1 MKKVSFILVLF
12 LAANVTALSQNT
24 NDGQPAPPPPP
35 MPQFTPE
42 MFANMPPFMLLQMPL
57 ELLERLP
64 AEVREKMPKLKTEN
78 LAKTP
83 QMGWNSWN
91 TFATGINED
100 LVKGIADAFVSLGL
114 KDAGYEY
121 IVLDD
126 GWMAMERD
134 AQGNLVPH
142 PEKFP
147 NGIKA
152 VADYVHSK
160 GLKFGLYNCAGWK
173 TCAGYPGSR
182 GHEYQDALKYAEWG
196 VDYLKYD
203 WCSTAPIRNMPD
215 KESYAREAFGV
226 MADAMITAGRPILFS
241 ICEWGNNNP
250 WKWASAIG
258 HSWRTTGDIYSC
270 FDCIE
275 SHGSW
280 NSWGV
285 MQILNTRNQDTL
297 RRAAGPGHWNDM
309 DMMEVGN
316 EGFTLH
322 ENQSHFALWAM
333 LNSPLILGNDI
344 RNMSEETWRILVN
357 KDIIALNQDT
367 LGIQA
372 LHYKTVNDS
381 IEIWAKPLANDE
393 WALLF
398 LNRSHTPTEFT
409 FDWNVERI
417 TDDFFKKE
425 LVASKNNVY
434 QIKNLYAGIKAGDT
448 GKPLKAK
455 LDKHQS
461 LVIKLQRLKK

>member
-1 MKKVSFILVLF
+1 MKKISLILGLVF
-12 LAANVTALSQNT
+12 AANMVALSQNT

-35 MPQFTPE
+35 MPQFSPE
-42 MFANMPPFMLLQMPL
+42 MFANMPPSMLVQMPL
-57 ELLERLP
+57 EFLENLP
-64 AEVREKMPKLKTEN
+64 AEVREKMPKLKAEN

-83 QMGWNSWN
+83 QLGWNSWN
-91 TFATGINED
+91 TFATNISEE

-134 AQGNLVPH
+134 AQGNLTPH
-142 PEKFP
+142 PDKFP

-160 GLKFGLYNCAGWK
+160 GLKFGLYNCAGSK

-203 WCSTAPIRNMPD
+203 WCNVAPIREMAD
-215 KESYAREAFGV
+215 KITYAREAYSV
-226 MADAMITAGRPILFS
+226 MAQALLAAGRPVLFS
-241 ICEWGNNNP
+241 LCEWGDNDP
-250 WKWASAIG
+250 WKWASFVG
-258 HSWRTTGDIYSC
+258 HSWRTTGDISNC

-275 SHGSW
+275 NHGSW

-285 MQILNTRNQDTL
+285 MQILNMRDQETL
-297 RRAAGPGHWNDM
+297 RKAAGPGHWNDM

-316 EGFTLH
+316 EGLSLY
-322 ENQSHFALWAM
+322 ENQSHFALWAV

-344 RNMSEETWRILVN
+344 RSMSKETLAVLTN

-367 LGIQA
+367 LGIQGFQ
-372 LHYKTVNDS
+372 YKTINDS
-381 IEIWAKPLANDE
+381 IDIWAKPLAGDE

-398 LNRSHTPTEFT
+398 LNRSTTPAEFT
-409 FDWNVERI
+409 FDWSTAQI
-417 TDDFFKKE
+417 TDTFFNKEILFSKTNVYKIKDLFAGKE
-425 LVASKNNVY
+425 L
-434 QIKNLYAGIKAGDT
+434 GDT
-448 GKPLKAK
+448 KKPLKAN

-461 LVIKLQRLKK
+461 LVIRLKK